1 MYFYGA
7 PKRFKGPWQQVLNTP
22 QHRLNSVLKEM
33 NSFDLP
39 QQVNDQQLF
48 SDAKIR
54 LAAIW
59 IGHYLGGVLL
69 WMS

>member
-1 MYFYGA
+1 
-7 PKRFKGPWQQVLNTP
+7 
-22 QHRLNSVLKEM
+22 M